1 MNITVGQVFR
11 CAAAAV
17 LLSALTSLAAPA
29 QRFNI
34 STNLMEYANLGTLNL
49 DVSYGVA
56 RNWSVEAGVR
66 CNPFKFESERRGVFF
81 NRQQSYSVGA
91 RYWLW
96 HINTGW
102 WFGSKLRFQEYS
114 SGGVFSD
121 GSEEGNRYGVGMY
134 AGYSYMIFP
143 HFNIEFGLGMWGGG
157 GSYRSYSCPV
167 CGITVGEGNKM
178 FILPD
183 DVMIALVYVF

>member
-1 MNITVGQVFR
+1 MNTTVGQVFR

-17 LLSALTSLAAPA
+17 LLSAFTSFAAPA

-56 RNWSVEAGVR
+56 RNWSVGAGVR

-114 SGGVFSD
+114 SGGLFSD
-121 GSEEGNRYGVGMY
+121 GSEEG
-134 AGYSYMIFP
+134 IFA
-143 HFNIEFGLGMWGGG
+143 G
-157 GSYRSYSCPV
+157 GSGFC
-167 CGITVGEGNKM
+167 NL
-178 FILPD
+178 FIIRYYYCRKLAFLAFFR
-183 DVMIALVYVF
+183 VFLSRFSAGTAESKALSANFLGLC